1 MTYECNDE
9 LANLL
14 KELRAEQKGFF
25 TSKPGTLQRQNHL
38 KESKRLEKELDKF
51 IQEQKAGKAVG
62 VRASRVILIFH
73 TKQLYNVRKN
83 KTIGVD
89 THLEV

>member
-25 TSKPGTLQRQNHL
+25 AAKPGTLQRQNHL
-38 KESKRLEKELDKF
+38 HESKRLEKELDKF
-51 IQEQKAGKAVG
+51 LQERKAPKPEPDLF
-62 VRASRVILIFH
+62 S
-73 TKQLYNVRKN
+73 
-83 KTIGVD
+83 
-89 THLEV
+89 

>member
-38 KESKRLEKELDKF
+38 KESKRLEKEIDEFLQDR
-51 IQEQKAGKAVG
+51 KAPKAPDLF
-62 VRASRVILIFH
+62 S
-73 TKQLYNVRKN
+73 
-83 KTIGVD
+83 
-89 THLEV
+89 

>member
-25 TSKPGTLQRQNHL
+25 AAKQGTLQRQNHL
-38 KESKRLEKELDKF
+38 KESKRLEKEIDEFLQDR
-51 IQEQKAGKAVG
+51 KAPKVKPD
-62 VRASRVILIFH
+62 LFN
-73 TKQLYNVRKN
+73 Q
-83 KTIGVD
+83 
-89 THLEV
+89 